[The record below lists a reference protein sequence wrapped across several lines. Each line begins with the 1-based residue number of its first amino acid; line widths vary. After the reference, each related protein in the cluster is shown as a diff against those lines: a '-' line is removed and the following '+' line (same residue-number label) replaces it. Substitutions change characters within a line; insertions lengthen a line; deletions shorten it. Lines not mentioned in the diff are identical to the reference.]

1 MTFSIIVDS
10 AANIPAEKVKEYDI
24 EVISFVNYV
33 NGEELVCFD
42 PNLSPE
48 EERNNGKK
56 YYDAVRNGAEVK
68 TSLVN
73 SDTFEKEFAKHL
85 EKGLDII
92 YICLS
97 KNISGTFQAAS
108 IAREELLEKYPERK
122 IEIIDSLN
130 ASLGEGLHAI
140 KASEL
145 RKQGM
150 EVEEIADVL
159 RKDVPRMNGVFT
171 VADLKYLSRSGRIHS
186 AKALAGNVLNI
197 KPILIG
203 NGDGYIVEFSKIR
216 GRKKSIERL
225 IELVVNNVEE
235 PENQILGV
243 AHADAYEEAKYV
255 ADKVMSSCG
264 FRDCI
269 ITSYDYCT
277 GSHVGPETIAV
288 FFLAKDRLLMGK
300 AE

>member
-1 MTFSIIVDS
+1 MAFGIIVDS
-10 AANIPAEKVKEYDI
+10 AANIPAEKIKEYDI

-33 NGEELVCFD
+33 DGEELVCFD
-42 PNLSPE
+42 PDLTPE
-48 EERNNGKK
+48 EERINGKK
-56 YYDAVRNGAEVK
+56 YYDAIRNGAEVK

-73 SDTFEKEFAKHL
+73 SDTFEKEFEKYL
-85 EKGLDII
+85 EKGMDVI

-97 KNISGTFQAAS
+97 NGISGTFQAAV
-108 IAREELLEKYPERK
+108 IAKEELTEKYPERR
-122 IEIIDSLN
+122 IEIVDSLN

-150 EVEEIADVL
+150 NAEETAEIL

-171 VADLKYLSRSGRIHS
+171 VADLKYLSRTGRIHS

-203 NGDGYIVEFSKIR
+203 NGEGYIVEFSKVR
-216 GRKKSIERL
+216 GRKKSIEKL
-225 IELVVNNVEE
+225 IELVADNVEE
-235 PENQILGV
+235 PENQIFGV

-255 ADKVMSSCG
+255 ADKVMNRCG
-264 FRDCI
+264 FKDYM

-288 FFLAKDRLLMGK
+288 FFLAKDRLLTGRAK
-300 AE
+300 